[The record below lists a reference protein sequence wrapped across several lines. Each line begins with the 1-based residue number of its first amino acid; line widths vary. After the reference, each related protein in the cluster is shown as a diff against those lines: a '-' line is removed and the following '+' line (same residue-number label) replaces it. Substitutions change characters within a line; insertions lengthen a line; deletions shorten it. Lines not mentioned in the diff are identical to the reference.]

1 MSEQPR
7 AELLLFHS
15 STVIHSTLHIF
26 RYEVKLPNLVQEEKG
41 HLGLEH
47 VARKQYS
54 ISFLVSHPQ
63 QGLLLKPAGRRHLI
77 NELQWQREVQ
87 GSDKPARD

>member
-1 MSEQPR
+1 MRKQAY
-7 AELLLFHS
+7 AELLLFHL
-15 STVIHSTLHIF
+15 STVIHSTHHII
-26 RYEVKLPNLVQEEKG
+26 RNEVKLPYLVQEEKG

-54 ISFLVSHPQ
+54 ISFLVSQLQ
-63 QGLLLKPAGRRHLI
+63 QGLLLKPAGRRHFI
-77 NELQWQREVQ
+77 NELQWHREVQ